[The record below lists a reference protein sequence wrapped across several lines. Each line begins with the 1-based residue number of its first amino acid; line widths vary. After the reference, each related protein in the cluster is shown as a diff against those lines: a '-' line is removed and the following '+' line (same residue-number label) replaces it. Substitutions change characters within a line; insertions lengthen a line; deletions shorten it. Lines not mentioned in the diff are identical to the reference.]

1 MTMEQAGARG
11 SSLTSGR
18 GGHSTLFSQ
27 SKQKNF
33 FPTEYLALKDFILKM
48 KLLFPKIEKV
58 YLEFKRDQTNRKVRP
73 SNKYAAGDL

>member
-11 SSLTSGR
+11 SSLTSER

-27 SKQKNF
+27 SKQKNL
-33 FPTEYLALKDFILKM
+33 FPTEYLALKDFILK
-48 KLLFPKIEKV
+48 IEKV
-58 YLEFKRDQTNRKVRP
+58 YLEFKRDQRNRKVRP